1 MVNNGKEDD
10 MSKILDG
17 KQTAADKRA
26 AIKRDIDRLKQETG
40 VEPGLA
46 VILVGDDPASAIY
59 VKNKEKACRDVGI
72 ESSTYYLPADVSAG
86 DLLMLIDTLN
96 EDDGIHGILC
106 QLPLPAHLDTQ
117 QVLDRIHPDKDVDG
131 FHPLNAGRLALGRDC
146 LMPCTPAGIM
156 EILDHYDLDPAGRHC
171 VIVGRST
178 LVGKPLIQMMLSRDA
193 TVTVAHSKTKDLPD
207 LCRSADIL
215 VAAAGRPGLITKEH
229 IRPGAWVIDVG
240 INRTA
245 DGKVCG
251 DVCAA
256 AADSAADYYT
266 PVPGG
271 IGPMT
276 ITMLLNNTV
285 RAFRRILNR

>member
-156 EILDHYDLDPAGRHC
+156 EILDHYNLDPAGRHC

>member
-1 MVNNGKEDD
+1 

>member
-1 MVNNGKEDD
+1 
-10 MSKILDG
+10 MSKRLDG

-26 AIKRDIDRLKQETG
+26 VIKREIDRLKEETG
-40 VEPGLA
+40 LEPGLA

-59 VKNKEKACRDVGI
+59 VKNKEKACREVGI
-72 ESSTYYLPADVSAG
+72 ESSTYYLPADVSAD

-131 FHPLNAGRLALGRDC
+131 FHPLNAGRLVLGRDC
-146 LMPCTPAGIM
+146 LPPCTPAGIM
-156 EILDHYDLDPAGRHC
+156 EILDHYELDPAGRHC

-178 LVGKPLIQMMLSRDA
+178 LVGKPLIQMMLNRNA
-193 TVTVAHSKTKDLPD
+193 TVTVAHSKTRNLAD

-215 VAAAGRPGLITKEH
+215 VAAAGQPGLITRAH

-256 AADSAADYYT
+256 DAEAAADYYT

-271 IGPMT
+271 VGPMT

-285 RAFRRILNR
+285 RAFRQSLSR